1 MRWHSADDASRLAA
15 LLLPRILPIFSVVA
29 PGQPGASPP
38 SVLRRIYE
46 MSSSGLS
53 TLIGALVALMVIRL
67 FRGAQKGPDRWTPR
81 GEPIDLT
88 SHRRPTDALVY
99 LLAVDG
105 NVNPRGSLNSD
116 RWNAGCQAFA
126 EAFVRDAGTRRTR
139 RAHTRNGPIVRA
151 ASRPR
156 SRSANRSGDD
166 RTPDSAAQVQEP
178 QGSASL
184 LLIASGAFGD
194 PCGVRGRPHSR
205 R

>member
-105 NVNPRGSLNSD
+105 NVNPPWLSQLRPLERGMS
-116 RWNAGCQAFA
+116 G
-126 EAFVRDAGTRRTR
+126 VRRSF
-139 RAHTRNGPIVRA
+139 RARCRYSKN
-151 ASRPR
+151 
-156 SRSANRSGDD
+156 
-166 RTPDSAAQVQEP
+166 P
-178 QGSASL
+178 QGTHSKWSHRS
-184 LLIASGAFGD
+184 SGFT
-194 PCGVRGRPHSR
+194 PPITVCK
-205 R
+205 